1 MSRGRRYS
9 GEKKLNLKK
18 VFAVIITIIV
28 IIMFVIG
35 IKKLLSTDKKEKI
48 SNESYYASFEDN
60 KYGVINSKGEN
71 IIVPSYQELITIP
84 NKNKDVF
91 LCVYDVDYT
100 NNTYKTKALNSKNE
114 EIYSQYENIEAIEN
128 YDTNNNVSY
137 NSNVLKV
144 QKNNKYGLIN
154 LEGKEILPCEY
165 DEISAIIG
173 NENSIKVSKDGKV
186 GVVDN
191 NGKKVIDIKYK
202 NIEKL
207 SDDYKNGYIVE
218 NDNNLY
224 GTVDCANNRIL
235 ESKYTEINPV
245 YENGMYIVKGTKGY
259 NVVDKTGNIITKKEY
274 EDITDIKNS
283 QIIVAENKKYGLI
296 NTSGEQIIPCNYD
309 ELKFINNENFIV
321 KQNNKYG
328 IIDASNKNVL
338 ENKYNTINYI
348 KNADII
354 EVSEDGINSD
364 ILNNK
369 LEKELTGIVSEIN
382 VEKGY
387 FKIRIENEYKYYNFK
402 FEEKSYKDINSNN
415 TIFLD
420 KKNGKYGFV
429 DIAGNVVVDYIYDDA
444 TEQNNLGFAAV
455 NKDGKW
461 GSIDKN
467 GNVVAT
473 IENDLSENS
482 TIDFI
487 GKWHLMKDSNLN
499 CYTK

>member
-28 IIMFVIG
+28 IIMFIVG

-71 IIVPSYQELITIP
+71 VIEPSYQELITIP

-224 GTVDCANNRIL
+224 GTVDCA
-235 ESKYTEINPV
+235 
-245 YENGMYIVKGTKGY
+245 
-259 NVVDKTGNIITKKEY
+259 
-274 EDITDIKNS
+274 
-283 QIIVAENKKYGLI
+283 
-296 NTSGEQIIPCNYD
+296 
-309 ELKFINNENFIV
+309 
-321 KQNNKYG
+321 
-328 IIDASNKNVL
+328 
-338 ENKYNTINYI
+338 TIQ
-348 KNADII
+348 
-354 EVSEDGINSD
+354 
-364 ILNNK
+364 
-369 LEKELTGIVSEIN
+369 
-382 VEKGY
+382 
-387 FKIRIENEYKYYNFK
+387 F
-402 FEEKSYKDINSNN
+402 
-415 TIFLD
+415 
-420 KKNGKYGFV
+420 
-429 DIAGNVVVDYIYDDA
+429 
-444 TEQNNLGFAAV
+444 
-455 NKDGKW
+455 
-461 GSIDKN
+461 
-467 GNVVAT
+467 
-473 IENDLSENS
+473 
-482 TIDFI
+482 
-487 GKWHLMKDSNLN
+487 
-499 CYTK
+499 

>member
-71 IIVPSYQELITIP
+71 VIEPSYQELITIP

-100 NNTYKTKALNSKNE
+100 NGNYKTKALNSKNE

-128 YDTNNNVSY
+128 YDTNNNIKY

-144 QKNNKYGLIN
+144 QKDNKYGLIN
-154 LEGKEILPCEY
+154 LDGKELLPCEY
-165 DEISAIIG
+165 DEISALIG
-173 NENSIKVSKDGKV
+173 NENSIKIIKDGKV
-186 GVVDN
+186 GIVDN
-191 NGKKVIDIKYK
+191 NGKKVVDAKYKDIK
-202 NIEKL
+202 KL

-224 GTVDCANNRIL
+224 GTVDCANNSIL
-235 ESKYTEINPV
+235 ESKYTEIKPV
-245 YENGMYIVKGTKGY
+245 YENGMYIVKGTNGY
-259 NVVDKTGNIITKKEY
+259 NVVDKAGNIITKKEY
-274 EDITDIKNS
+274 ENITDIKNS
-283 QIIVAENKKYGLI
+283 QIIVVENKKYGVI
-296 NTSGEQIIPCNYD
+296 NTNGEQIIPCNYD
-309 ELKFINNENFIV
+309 ELKFINNENYIV

-328 IIDASNKNVL
+328 IIDINNKNIL

-348 KNADII
+348 KNADLI

-369 LEKELTGIVSEIN
+369 LEKKLTGIISEIN
-382 VEKGY
+382 IEKGY
-387 FKIRIENEYKYYNFK
+387 FKIRIGNDYKYYNFK
-402 FEEKSYKDINSNN
+402 FEEKLYKDINSNN
-415 TIFLD
+415 TLFLD
-420 KKNGKYGFV
+420 KKDGKYGFV
-429 DIAGNVVVDYIYDDA
+429 DISGNVVVDYIYDDA
-444 TEQNNLGFAAV
+444 TEQNNLGFSAV
-455 NKDGKW
+455 SKDGKW

-467 GNVVAT
+467 GKVVAT
-473 IENDLSENS
+473 VENDLSENS
-482 TIDFI
+482 AIDFI

>member
-71 IIVPSYQELITIP
+71 VIEPSYQELITIP

-100 NNTYKTKALNSKNE
+100 NGKYKTKALNSKNE
-114 EIYSQYENIEAIEN
+114 EIYSQYENIEVIEN
-128 YDTNNNVSY
+128 YDTNNNIKY

-144 QKNNKYGLIN
+144 QKDNKYGLIN
-154 LEGKEILPCEY
+154 LDGKEILPCEY
-165 DEISAIIG
+165 NEISALIG
-173 NENSIKVSKDGKV
+173 NENSIKIIKDGKV
-186 GVVDN
+186 GIVDN
-191 NGKKVIDIKYK
+191 NGKKVVDAKYKDIK
-202 NIEKL
+202 KL

-224 GTVDCANNRIL
+224 GTVDCANNSIL
-235 ESKYTEINPV
+235 ESKYTEIKPV
-245 YENGMYIVKGTKGY
+245 YENGMYIVKGTNGY
-259 NVVDKTGNIITKKEY
+259 NVVDKAGNIITKKEY
-274 EDITDIKNS
+274 ENITDIKNS
-283 QIIVAENKKYGLI
+283 QIIVVENKKYGVI
-296 NTSGEQIIPCNYD
+296 NTNGEQIIPCNYD
-309 ELKFINNENFIV
+309 ELKFINNENYIV

-328 IIDASNKNVL
+328 IIDINNKNIL

-348 KNADII
+348 KNADLI

-369 LEKELTGIVSEIN
+369 LEKKLTGIISEIN
-382 VEKGY
+382 IEKGY
-387 FKIRIENEYKYYNFK
+387 FKIRIGNEYKYYNFK
-402 FEEKSYKDINSNN
+402 FEEKLYKDINSNN
-415 TIFLD
+415 TLFLD

-429 DIAGNVVVDYIYDDA
+429 DISGNVVVDYIYDDA
-444 TEQNNLGFAAV
+444 TEQNNLGFSAV
-455 NKDGKW
+455 SKDGKW

-467 GNVVAT
+467 GKVVAT
-473 IENDLSENS
+473 VENDLSENS

>member
-28 IIMFVIG
+28 IIMFVVG

-71 IIVPSYQELITIP
+71 VIEPSYQELITIP

-224 GTVDCANNRIL
+224 GTVDCANNTIL
-235 ESKYTEINPV
+235 ESKYTEIKPV

-354 EVSEDGINSD
+354 EASEDGINSD

-369 LEKELTGIVSEIN
+369 LEKELTGIISEIN

-429 DIAGNVVVDYIYDDA
+429 DKNGNVVVDYIYDDA